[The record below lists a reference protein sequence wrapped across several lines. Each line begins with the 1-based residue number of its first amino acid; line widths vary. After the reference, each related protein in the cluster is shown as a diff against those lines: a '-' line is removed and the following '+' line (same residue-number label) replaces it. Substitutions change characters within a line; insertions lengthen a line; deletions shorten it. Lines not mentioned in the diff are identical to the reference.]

1 MDRMLRVL
9 GKTQPEVSIDEE
21 KLKYFVSK
29 VPKSIYFS
37 ITEQD
42 FKSSSAD
49 EKTRMPSKYYCELYQ
64 KYYGLGKCFYSFVIM
79 FDSLLSAI
87 LCLVLTVILF
97 LIVLFE

>member
-1 MDRMLRVL
+1 MDRMLSVV
-9 GKTQPEVSIDEE
+9 GKPQPEVSIDEK
-21 KLKYFVSK
+21 KLRHFVSK
-29 VPKSIYFS
+29 VSKSIYFS

-49 EKTRMPSKYYCELYQ
+49 EKTRMSSRYYCELYQ
-64 KYYGLGKCFYSFVIM
+64 KYYGLGNCFYSFVIM